1 MNYVELEKVL
11 TEIIF
16 KKDERTPL
24 YITLPRLLNDE
35 KRILV

>member
-24 YITLPRLLNDE
+24 YI
-35 KRILV
+35 KQISSSSIK